1 MGVFYQMLSP
11 QSAGLFTAAICQS
24 GVPTSVFSKT
34 DKHPAYYSR
43 TLAARLGC
51 DPTTSTRMMVECLR
65 TKDVKELLVA
75 SSWRHLAPEGGSYG
89 FGVTRAM
96 LPVID
101 DFSSRPFIPREPL
114 EMIKSGNYSQVP
126 LVMGKCSPHG
136 MMTVTTT
143 AIVSRLQQG

>member
-1 MGVFYQMLSP
+1 
-11 QSAGLFTAAICQS
+11 
-24 GVPTSVFSKT
+24 
-34 DKHPAYYSR
+34 
-43 TLAARLGC
+43 
-51 DPTTSTRMMVECLR
+51 MMVECLR

-89 FGVTRAM
+89 FGDTRAM

-126 LVMGKCSPHG
+126 LVMGYSKDEHLIYKFIFLSDPSILERISG
-136 MMTVTTT
+136 DW
-143 AIVSRLQQG
+143 